1 MFKSIKEM
9 FGGPSIGTL
18 LKALPQSKID
28 ETSQDINAFIAA
40 KLKSVNVNE
49 GETAAAL
56 IVDSGDTCM
65 INIVTINDSLSV
77 VEMKERFSVNELI
90 NNIVEA
96 MKHGEY
102 K

>member
-40 KLKSVNVNE
+40 KLQSVAVKD

-56 IVDSGDTCM
+56 IVDAGDTCM
-65 INIVTINDSLSV
+65 INIVVINDSLSV
-77 VEMKERFSVNELI
+77 VEMKERFSVNEII

>member
-1 MFKSIKEM
+1 MLEGLMEM
-9 FGGPSIGTL
+9 VSGPSIGKV

-28 ETSQDINAFIAA
+28 ETAQGINDFIAA
-40 KLKSVNVNE
+40 KLKSVDVNE

-56 IVDSGDTCM
+56 ILDAGDTCM

-77 VEMKERFSVNELI
+77 VEMKERFSVSELT
-90 NNIVEA
+90 NNIVEGL
-96 MKHGEY
+96 KNGY

>member
-1 MFKSIKEM
+1 MLEGLKEM
-9 FGGPSIGTL
+9 FGGPSTGTL
-18 LKALPQSKID
+18 LKALPKSKID
-28 ETSQDINAFIAA
+28 ETAQVINAFIAA
-40 KLKSVNVNE
+40 KLKSVDVKD

-56 IVDSGDTCM
+56 ILDAGDTCM

-90 NNIVEA
+90 NTIVEGL
-96 MKHGEY
+96 KNGY

>member
-1 MFKSIKEM
+1 MFEGLKEM
-9 FGGPSIGTL
+9 FGGPSIGTM
-18 LKALPQSKID
+18 LKALPKSKID
-28 ETSQDINAFIAA
+28 ETVQGINAFVSA
-40 KLKSVNVNE
+40 KLQSVDVNE

-56 IVDSGDTCM
+56 ILDAGDTCM

-90 NNIVEA
+90 NNIVEGL
-96 MKHGEY
+96 KNGY

>member
-1 MFKSIKEM
+1 MLESLKEM
-9 FGGPSIGTL
+9 LGGPSIGKM
-18 LKALPQSKID
+18 LKALPKSKID
-28 ETSQDINAFIAA
+28 ETAQDINAFVSA
-40 KLKSVNVNE
+40 KLQSVDVKE

-56 IVDSGDTCM
+56 IIDAGDTCM

-90 NNIVEA
+90 NNIVEGL
-96 MKHGEY
+96 KNGY

>member
-1 MFKSIKEM
+1 MLEGLKEM

-28 ETSQDINAFIAA
+28 ETSQVINAAISA
-40 KLKSVNVNE
+40 KLQSVDVKE

-56 IVDSGDTCM
+56 IIDAGDKCM
-65 INIVTINDSLSV
+65 INIVTLDEKLSV

-90 NNIVEA
+90 NIIVEA
-96 MKHGEY
+96 LRNGRY
-102 K
+102 

>member
-1 MFKSIKEM
+1 MLKGLKEM

-28 ETSQDINAFIAA
+28 ETSQVINAAISA
-40 KLKSVNVNE
+40 KLQSVDVKE

-56 IVDSGDTCM
+56 IIDAGDKCM
-65 INIVTINDSLSV
+65 INIVTLDEKLSV
-77 VEMKERFSVNELI
+77 VEMKERFSVNELTNI
-90 NNIVEA
+90 IVEGL
-96 MKHGEY
+96 KNGN

>member
-1 MFKSIKEM
+1 MLEGLKEI
-9 FGGPSIGTL
+9 FGGPSIGTV

-28 ETSQDINAFIAA
+28 ETAQVINAFVSA
-40 KLKSVNVNE
+40 KLQSVDVNE

-56 IVDSGDTCM
+56 IIDAGDTCM

-90 NNIVEA
+90 NNIVEGL
-96 MKHGEY
+96 KNGY

>member
-1 MFKSIKEM
+1 MFGKLKEM

-28 ETSQDINAFIAA
+28 ETSQVINAAISA
-40 KLKSVNVNE
+40 KLQSVDVKE

-56 IVDSGDTCM
+56 IIDAGDKCM
-65 INIVTINDSLSV
+65 INIVTLDEKLSV
-77 VEMKERFSVNELI
+77 VEMKERFSVNELTNI
-90 NNIVEA
+90 IVEGL
-96 MKHGEY
+96 KNGY